1 MKPRWVLGA
10 ALGVVCVYSGQA
22 AATAVAE
29 SGRGLPGEMPS
40 SLVIASG
47 AGRKVVPTG
56 DPSSGRR
63 VPTEDPAGPAA
74 PRFQSAPQ
82 PPIPVQPIAP
92 APPGAGLPAAAVNPI
107 AAPN

>member
-1 MKPRWVLGA
+1 MASP
-10 ALGVVCVYSGQA
+10 
-22 AATAVAE
+22 
-29 SGRGLPGEMPS
+29 
-40 SLVIASG
+40 LVIASG
-47 AGRKVVPTG
+47 AGRNVVPTG

-82 PPIPVQPIAP
+82 PPIPVPPIAP
-92 APPGAGLPAAAVNPI
+92 AHPAVGAPPAAVNPV